1 MTQEIFKPIAVKLS
15 KKYGM
20 LVEETAF
27 FAVSDKKLIGVK
39 DATMGGG
46 ESIAILLNEQ
56 TGKFFRV
63 VSDKA
68 NAKI

>member
-1 MTQEIFKPIAVKLS
+1 
-15 KKYGM
+15 M
-20 LVEETAF
+20 LVEETAL